1 MICFQVNA
9 DRSKDAVFDDI
20 EKIMDVW
27 VGIHKES
34 DYVVLCHECNRN
46 MESICKHNIK
56 ELAK

>member
-27 VGIHKES
+27 VGIHEES
-34 DYVVLCHECNRN
+34 DYVVLCQECNRN
-46 MESICKHNIK
+46 MESICKHNSK
-56 ELAK
+56 